1 MDNTILDERWLTIL
15 QESGYRITAPRRLIV
30 EIIEPY
36 HGRILD
42 PACGSG
48 GMFVQSEKFVEAH
61 GGQMITEGVA
71 LGAIQ
76 APPGGQ
82 PKSGG
87 KHLGAVEDEESPVIP
102 PMSGPADLVGERD
115 VNGQGNETGQTEVGE
130 ELFDPRDELTP
141 G

>member
-1 MDNTILDERWLTIL
+1 MYLREKRPHRRVVVTVSSGEETPKSPETQPEYVKDELDQDTMSHQGELR
-15 QESGYRITAPRRLIV
+15 
-30 EIIEPY
+30 
-36 HGRILD
+36 
-42 PACGSG
+42 
-48 GMFVQSEKFVEAH
+48 K
-61 GGQMITEGVA
+61 
-71 LGAIQ
+71 

-115 VNGQGNETGQTEVGE
+115 MNGQGNETGQTEVGE